1 MDFSLFPSDDSP
13 FRQQGFKPFLSS
25 CVQFRVCS
33 IQMTDEEILSLA
45 AVPDTREQGFRHLVV
60 KYQQRLYQVI
70 RRQVPSHEDADDV
83 LQNTFVKVFRHLQG
97 FEQRS
102 ELFTWMYRIAAHEVS
117 NHHRVQKRNRTEDLE
132 YVDAGAAD
140 TYYNPDVLLRTLEA
154 IVSGLPERQQMVFR
168 MRYYDE
174 LTYKEMSELLGLTE
188 GALKASYHH
197 AVKKIEEEVK
207 AKQWI

>member
-1 MDFSLFPSDDSP
+1 
-13 FRQQGFKPFLSS
+13 
-25 CVQFRVCS
+25 
-33 IQMTDEEILSLA
+33 MTDEDILSLT
-45 AVPDTREQGFRHLVV
+45 AVPETRETGFRHLVV

-70 RRQVPSHEDADDV
+70 RRQVHSHEDADDV
-83 LQNTFVKVFRHLQG
+83 LQNTFVKVFRHLSR

-102 ELFTWMYRIAAHEVS
+102 ELFTWMYRIAIHEVS
-117 NHHRVQKRNRTEDLE
+117 NHRRMQKRNQTEGLDNLQ
-132 YVDAGAAD
+132 AGTAD
-140 TYYNPDVLLRTLEA
+140 SYLNSEVLLHTLES

-168 MRYYDE
+168 MRYFDE
-174 LTYKEMSELLGLTE
+174 LTYKEMAEVLGLTE